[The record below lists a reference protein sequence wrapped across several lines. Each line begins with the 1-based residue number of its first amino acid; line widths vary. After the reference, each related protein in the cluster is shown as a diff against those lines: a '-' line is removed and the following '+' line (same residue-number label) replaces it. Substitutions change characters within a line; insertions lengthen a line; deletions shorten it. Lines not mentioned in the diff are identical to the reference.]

1 MNELLARI
9 ALPGAGDQAAADS
22 IAPAKPSC
30 GNCKYAKRLDLQF
43 IECHGVPPTPVVMGA
58 TQGAFGKVAL
68 NIELMRA
75 RLSVNELPCA
85 LWALNPV
92 NSLLN
97 LPGMKSA

>member
-1 MNELLARI
+1 MTPTSPIGNSNVLDE
-9 ALPGAGDQAAADS
+9 
-22 IAPAKPSC
+22 IAPTLPRC
-30 GNCKYAKRLDLQF
+30 GNCSFAKRLDLQF

-58 TQGAFGKVAL
+58 SQGAFGKVNL

-85 LWALNPV
+85 LWALNPAK
-92 NSLLN
+92 SLLN

>member
-1 MNELLARI
+1 MNEILARVVTD
-9 ALPGAGDQAAADS
+9 GMAAEA
-22 IAPAKPSC
+22 IAPTKPSC

-43 IECHGVPPTPVVMGA
+43 IECHGVPPTPVVIGGSH
-58 TQGAFGKVAL
+58 GAFGKMNL
-68 NIELMRA
+68 NVELMRA

>member
-1 MNELLARI
+1 MNEILARI
-9 ALPGAGDQAAADS
+9 ALPGPDAIDKAT
-22 IAPAKPSC
+22 APSPTC
-30 GNCKYAKRLDLQF
+30 GNCKYAKRLDLQM

-58 TQGAFGKVAL
+58 TQGAFGKVSL

-92 NSLLN
+92 NALLN
-97 LPGMKSA
+97 LPGMKSV